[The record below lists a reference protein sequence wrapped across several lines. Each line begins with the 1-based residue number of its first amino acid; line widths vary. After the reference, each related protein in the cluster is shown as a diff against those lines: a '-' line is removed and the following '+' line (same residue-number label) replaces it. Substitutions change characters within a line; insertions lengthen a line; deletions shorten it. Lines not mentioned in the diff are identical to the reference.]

1 MSETANTLRSSA
13 TSRVVI
19 AMCEGEIGGLVDGHK
34 SVYFGD
40 TPLQAS
46 DGTYNFQGVTVE
58 TRNGTPDQTYLAGF
72 PAVENDVSVEADVTF
87 TGAITRRIDN
97 ASANAARVRVQLT
110 QGLMSQNSSTGD
122 LNASSVSVAIE
133 VRPSGGVFT
142 RLVEDTITGK
152 TTSAYEKTYRVDLT
166 GSAPW
171 DLRVVRLT
179 ADSETAY
186 LRNATR
192 WSSYTEIIDRKCTY
206 PNTALLGV
214 AVDGQKF
221 GSSVPTLSAE
231 IYGRILLVPANYDP
245 ATRAYTGIWDGTF
258 KLAWSDNAAWCFYDM
273 ILNPRYGLGI
283 ADSGL
288 KWYLYEIAQYC
299 DGMVPDG
306 YGGLEPRFTC
316 NLVLNTQEDAY
327 QVISSLASIFRGM
340 AYWASGSVACSQD
353 RPEGASHL
361 VTPAHVVDGALS
373 YGGTDLKSRH
383 TVCLVTWNDPSDGG
397 KTAVEVVEDAAGIRR
412 YGWRQTDKVSVGCRS
427 RGQARRCG
435 KWVLETE
442 LNETDT
448 LTFVGGLQY
457 ADAMPG
463 SILKVLDPEIAD
475 VRHSGAVKSALV
487 DQVVLDAPV
496 TIEAGEAYLLSVVLP
511 EGTVADASVVNAPG
525 ETDTL
530 DLAAPLSAAP
540 LPNAMWTLSYGE
552 AEARYFRVLANRET
566 KPHLYEISAVEH
578 DPNKYARVEENFAF
592 DAPTT
597 SRVPT
602 GPLAA
607 PTGLSMAEYL
617 YTQGTGMAAGVLFSW
632 AQASDARAL
641 LAEVQVQRPGEEYSD
656 PKTTSQCSL
665 DIRELSPGP
674 HSFRVRWVSRLGS
687 TSPWATLATVNVTGL
702 SQPLPDVTGL
712 ACVVQSGQRILVY
725 DPAADPRPVQY
736 VFRCGPRWGAAQPMG
751 STPLTQF
758 QVPGN
763 GTWLVKASSGPAESV
778 NAAVIVVTGSEVVAN
793 VIATRD
799 EAAEGWTGDCTGG
812 ARIIGGAVR
821 LVGTGDLRQVTDIRS
836 VHDLRSLGCIASE
849 GVYQIAEARRI
860 VLSGETLCNVLL
872 DYAVQAVSSLDDFRM
887 VPDVRALT
895 DVRGDFSSSVAARP
909 QIRTFL
915 GAAWSNWRDFL
926 PGQYAG
932 QEYDFR
938 LVLSSLRGDVY
949 PVLTSLSFSVDV
961 PDRVD
966 TGRVPVPVEGLRII
980 YATPFHDNPKVLC
993 QILSALGGEDVE
1005 VTDDD
1010 ATGFFVRVKSGGAY
1024 AARLINWIAQG
1035 Y

>member
-1 MSETANTLRSSA
+1 MSEAANTLRSSA

-34 SVYFGD
+34 SVFFGD

-58 TRNGTPDQTYLAGF
+58 TRNGTPDQAYLAGF

-87 TGAITRRIDN
+87 TGSITRRIDN
-97 ASANAARVRVQLT
+97 VSANAARVRVQLT

-152 TTSAYEKTYRVDLT
+152 TTSAYEKTYRVELT

-186 LRNATR
+186 LRNATK

-206 PNTALLGV
+206 PHTALLGV

-273 ILNPRYGLGI
+273 ILNPMYGLGI

-299 DGMVPDG
+299 DGLVPDG

-327 QVISSLASIFRGM
+327 QVISTLASIFRGM

-361 VTPAHVVDGALS
+361 VTPAHVVDGSLS

-397 KTAVEVVEDAAGIRR
+397 RTAVEVVEDAAGIRR

-448 LTFVGGLQY
+448 LTYVGGMQY

-463 SILKVLDPEIAD
+463 SILKVLDSEIAD
-475 VRHSGAVKSALV
+475 VRHSGAVKSATESH
-487 DQVVLDAPV
+487 VVLDAPV

-511 EGTVADASVVNAPG
+511 DGTVVDASVVNAPG

-530 DLAAPLSAAP
+530 DLAAPLSAVP
-540 LPNAMWTLSYGE
+540 LPNAMWTLSYAG
-552 AEARYFRVLANRET
+552 AEVRYFRVLANRET

-578 DPNKYARVEENFAF
+578 DPDKYARVEEDFTF

-607 PTGLSMAEYL
+607 PVGLAVQEHL
-617 YTQGTGMAAGVLFSW
+617 YTQGTGMAAGALFSW
-632 AQASDARAL
+632 AQASDGRAV
-641 LAEVQVQRPGEEYSD
+641 LAEVQVQRPGEGYSD
-656 PKTTSQCSL
+656 FGATSQCSS

-674 HSFRVRWVSRLGS
+674 HSFRVRWVSRLGAP
-687 TSPWATLATVNVTGL
+687 SPWATLATVNITGL

-712 ACVVQSGQRILVY
+712 ACIIQNGQRILIYGAVN
-725 DPAADPRPVQY
+725 DPRSVQY
-736 VFRCGPRWGAAQPMG
+736 VFRRGPRWGSAQPLG
-751 STPLTQF
+751 STPLTQYS
-758 QVPGN
+758 VPGN
-763 GTWLVKASSGPAESV
+763 GTYLVKASSGQAESV
-778 NAAVIVVTGSEVVAN
+778 NAAVIVIEGSDVVAN

-799 EAAEGWTGDCTGG
+799 EAADGWTGDCAGG
-812 ARIIGGAVR
+812 ASVVGGTVR
-821 LVGTGDLRQVTDIRS
+821 LVGLGDVRLVEDFRAVRD
-836 VHDLRSLGCIASE
+836 VRSLGGIATE
-849 GVYQIAEARRI
+849 GVYQLAPDRRI
-860 VLSGETLCNVLL
+860 VLGGEALCNVLM
-872 DYAVQAVSSLDDFRM
+872 DYTVRAVSCLDDFRQ

-895 DVRGDFSSSVAARP
+895 DVRGDFSAYVEVRP
-909 QIRTFL
+909 QIRTL
-915 GAAWSNWRDFL
+915 IGGAWNNWRDFL

-932 QEYDFR
+932 QQYDFR
-938 LVLSSLRGDVY
+938 MVLRSLREDVY
-949 PVLTSLSFSVDV
+949 PALTSLSISVDV
-961 PDRVD
+961 PDRLEN
-966 TGRVPVPVEGLRII
+966 GRADVPAEGLRIT
-980 YATPFHDNPKVLC
+980 YATPFNERPKEFCQVLY
-993 QILSALGGEDVE
+993 ALGGEDVE
-1005 VTDDD
+1005 ITAAD
-1010 ATGFFVRVKSGGAY
+1010 ATGFFVRIKYDGGY
-1024 AARLINWIAQG
+1024 VARTINWNAQG